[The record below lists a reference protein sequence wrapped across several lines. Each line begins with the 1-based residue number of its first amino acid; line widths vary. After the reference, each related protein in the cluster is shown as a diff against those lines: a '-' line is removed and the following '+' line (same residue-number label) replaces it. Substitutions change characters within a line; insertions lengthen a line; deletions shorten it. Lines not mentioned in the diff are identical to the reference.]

1 MPDCEMRWGFA
12 QGESWC
18 DPWDGSSQVV
28 VGVGRRRSRLQVCGK
43 KGEAKEAFSFCRFRI
58 GLARPKTDSN
68 LKVPAQ
74 LRNSPP
80 VVPSCDRALQPRSA
94 SAWSAGNF
102 YYGSLVPST
111 ATAAG
116 QYSWSKT
123 TYSQCHTCIPF
134 RSRREHDSFANG
146 IAHFLN
152 CFRKCWDV
160 QARKGLELYFRP
172 CMIVN

>member
-1 MPDCEMRWGFA
+1 
-12 QGESWC
+12 
-18 DPWDGSSQVV
+18 
-28 VGVGRRRSRLQVCGK
+28 LQVCGK

-102 YYGSLVPST
+102 YYGSLVPSI

-134 RSRREHDSFANG
+134 RCRWEHDSLCKWYCTFSQLLSQVLG
-146 IAHFLN
+146 YTSTQG
-152 CFRKCWDV
+152 FRTLFPPMHDC
-160 QARKGLELYFRP
+160 ELTS
-172 CMIVN
+172 